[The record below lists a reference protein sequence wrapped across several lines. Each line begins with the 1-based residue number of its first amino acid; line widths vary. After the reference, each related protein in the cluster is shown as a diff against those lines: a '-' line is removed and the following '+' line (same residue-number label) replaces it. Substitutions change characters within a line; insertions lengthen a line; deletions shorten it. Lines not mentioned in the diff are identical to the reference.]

1 MTGQCPGSLTYA
13 FKQLEQISARPFG
26 NVLRIYLRMG
36 RHHILQSLGRGEK
49 EVKLQSRGWKVGS
62 RNVVDRGTDSGS
74 RKNAKPMTMLMVSRT
89 ISIPPSALVTDTSIP
104 LTSFA
109 CLHEGCYTI
118 RQDFFFSTP
127 TFQADTSILGQ
138 LRVFYI
144 DPSPRPN
151 RTIQH
156 GKRQGRQGWLPAQ
169 GAQGY

>member
-1 MTGQCPGSLTYA
+1 MSWG
-13 FKQLEQISARPFG
+13 FISAWGAITSCNRSG
-26 NVLRIYLRMG
+26 VERRKSSCKVAVG
-36 RHHILQSLGRGEK
+36 
-49 EVKLQSRGWKVGS
+49 KLEAETSW
-62 RNVVDRGTDSGS
+62 TDSGS

-138 LRVFYI
+138 LRIFYI

-151 RTIQH
+151 RAIQH